1 MIEFKLDRDT
11 HYHRHIEIGDWCD
24 EHIGPMGIEPDLRWY
39 RKFAFGTQ
47 FYYFTQEKDA
57 SLFALYWL

>member
-11 HYHRHIEIGDWCD
+11 HYHRYIEIGDWCD
-24 EHIGPMGIEPDLRWY
+24 EHIGPMSIGPGLRWY

-47 FYYFTQEKDA
+47 FYCFERDEDA